1 MVLNLEHK
9 LPKKPIEINIKI
21 NRSKSRGK
29 YERRETPSPLLK
41 IEKDSFKNSSVED
54 FEEQYVPELYLQA
67 SKEE

>member
-1 MVLNLEHK
+1 MVFNIESK

-54 FEEQYVPELYLQA
+54 FEE
-67 SKEE
+67 